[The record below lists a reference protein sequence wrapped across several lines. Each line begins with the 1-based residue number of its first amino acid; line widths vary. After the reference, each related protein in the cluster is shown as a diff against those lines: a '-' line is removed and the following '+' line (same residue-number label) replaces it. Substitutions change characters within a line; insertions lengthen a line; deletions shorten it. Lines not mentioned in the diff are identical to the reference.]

1 MEIPVLQSWKEPVH
15 VDAVDF
21 QRHDKAKKLGGV
33 FTAYWGEGGHDRCCL
48 VLAACT
54 GVNGVG
60 RILR

>member
-21 QRHDKAKKLGGV
+21 QRGG
-33 FTAYWGEGGHDRCCL
+33 GEGGHDRCCL